1 MADTYEIKYEQ
12 MPVGTAQVEKQGLY
26 YCFSC
31 RCNLPQE
38 GMYRIFVSSG
48 TGREDLGICIPK
60 DGGFGMD
67 KKIPTKRLADGPLA
81 FTLHPKD
88 GPTQIQEKP
97 EETPVQTAEPEY
109 EPMRFVP
116 VTEEEPFEHLD
127 ELEHAVLTEEG
138 DQLGILIPN
147 TEVTE
152 TEDEETAPQ

>member
-1 MADTYEIKYEQ
+1 M
-12 MPVGTAQVEKQGLY
+12 
-26 YCFSC
+26 
-31 RCNLPQE
+31 
-38 GMYRIFVSSG
+38 
-48 TGREDLGICIPK
+48 
-60 DGGFGMD
+60 
-67 KKIPTKRLADGPLA
+67 
-81 FTLHPKD
+81 
-88 GPTQIQEKP
+88 
-97 EETPVQTAEPEY
+97 QTAEPEY